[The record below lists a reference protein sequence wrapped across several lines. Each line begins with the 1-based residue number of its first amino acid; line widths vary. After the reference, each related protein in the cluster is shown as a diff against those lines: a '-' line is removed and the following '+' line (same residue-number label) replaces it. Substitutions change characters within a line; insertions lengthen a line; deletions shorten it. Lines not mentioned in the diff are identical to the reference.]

1 MTIYTDAIGLMDQVL
16 AATQDMENGAV
27 PSLCEVRS
35 LHGKLVGVYAKLAEQ
50 VKPVYKSRVHSYLR
64 RKIEQAEVFKRNR
77 IDEKMTA
84 ADAEKFSL
92 LSVGDELNRE
102 MEADADHEGHKALMQ
117 SVGRAID
124 FCDRVCSDIKYAEG
138 KPPPPDHP

>member
-1 MTIYTDAIGLMDQVL
+1 MTLYSEAIGLMDQVL
-16 AATQDMENGAV
+16 AATGDMENGTL
-27 PSLCEVRS
+27 PGLYEIRS
-35 LHGKLVGVYAKLAEQ
+35 LHGKLVGVYGKLAEQ

-77 IDEKMTA
+77 LDEKMTA

-92 LSVGDELNRE
+92 LAVGDELNSE
-102 MEADADHEGHKALMQ
+102 METDADHEGHKALMM

-138 KPPPPDHP
+138 KPPPPEHP